1 MKSSHEI
8 FLIYRIYPK
17 KDIMD
22 ENKVV
27 SIDKNKEPD
36 IDTRGFIS
44 KQIESFPLL
53 ERDILRLS
61 LGLGESYEIMHTNDE
76 IAEILNET
84 KETIEKNWSNGMK
97 RLRDVSQKEK
107 LRQENEDAYNEIR
120 LQMHNRVIKKLR
132 SLKEEWKLE
141 NISQVTERI
150 MLAFFKNDI

>member
-1 MKSSHEI
+1 MKSSYEI

-84 KETIEKNWSNGMK
+84 KETIEINWSNGMK

-107 LRQENEDAYNEIR
+107 LRQENEDAYNEVR